1 MKDKKANIKKVKGSG
16 IPSVPEK
23 TGFSERR
30 KYYAALGAI
39 LTITFIVYLPV
50 LHNSFLGWDDHFYIT
65 DNPLISSFDLKKIFS
80 TFVMGNYH
88 PITILTLSTE
98 YHLFGM
104 SERGYHAVNLLFH
117 LANIIL
123 VFYAILLLS
132 NKPGMALIA
141 SLLFGIHPIHVE
153 SVAWAAELKDLLYT
167 FFFLAA
173 LICYLKYISTLR
185 SKFYYFAL
193 ILFLFSILSK
203 AMAASF
209 PVVLLLIDYFRE
221 RKINARVLLE
231 KVPFFLLS
239 LIFGVV
245 AIMAQK
251 TTSLAHDITIFSF
264 PQRIVFAGYAFL
276 TYLYKLILPIHLSA
290 YYPYPI
296 KNGGT
301 IPLQYYAYVLLLFG
315 VAAYV
320 FYSKKTTKKILLGI
334 GFFSIS
340 VFLVLQLMPV
350 GGAIMADRYA
360 YVPSIGI
367 SYLGAEGINYLW
379 PKNLKWLAISIV
391 CVLTVFYSVSTYSR
405 SQIWKNDLSLWNDV
419 ISNYQT
425 VSIAYYNRGLS
436 YMNENKT
443 NLALA
448 DYNKTIELMPTYT
461 EAYVNRGSI
470 KRDSS
475 QYEEA
480 LNDYNK
486 AIEISPSYAT
496 AYFNRGILY
505 IKENKN
511 DEAISDFTKTIELDP
526 GNNKAYSN
534 RGAVYFNAKRYP
546 EAIADYSRA
555 IALKPDAPEAYYN
568 RAMAQFYAGHQE
580 LVGEDLKIA
589 SKLGYQPAIDALQ
602 RLTK

>member
-1 MKDKKANIKKVKGSG
+1 MKAKKGNIKKLKGSG
-16 IPSVPEK
+16 NPSVPGK
-23 TGFSERR
+23 TEHSDRL
-30 KYYAALGAI
+30 KNYVALAAI
-39 LTITFIVYLPV
+39 LTISFIAYSPV
-50 LHNSFLGWDDHFYIT
+50 LHNSFLGWDDHYYIS
-65 DNPLISSFDLKKIFS
+65 DNPLVSNFNLIKIFS

-88 PITILTLSTE
+88 PITILTLATE
-98 YHLFGM
+98 YHLFGLN
-104 SERGYHAVNLLFH
+104 ETGYHAVNLVLH

-123 VFYAILLLS
+123 VFYSILLMC
-132 NKPGMALIA
+132 NKPGVALIA

-173 LICYLKYISTLR
+173 MICYLKYISTSR

-193 ILFLFSILSK
+193 MLFLFSILSK

-209 PVVLLLIDYFRE
+209 PVVLFLIDYFKD
-221 RKINARVLLE
+221 RKINTKVILE
-231 KVPFFLLS
+231 KVPFFMLAF
-239 LIFGVV
+239 IFGVV

-264 PQRIVFAGYAFL
+264 PQRIVFAGYAFI

-301 IPLQYYAYVLLLFG
+301 IPLQYYAYILLLIG
-315 VAAYV
+315 VASYA
-320 FYSKKTTKKILLGI
+320 FYSQKSTKKMLLGI
-334 GFFSIS
+334 GFFSIT

-379 PKNLKWLAISIV
+379 TKSLKWLAISIV
-391 CVLTVFYSVSTYSR
+391 SVLTVFYSLATYSR
-405 SQIWKNDLSLWNDV
+405 CQIWKNDLSLWNDV

-443 NLALA
+443 NLAFA

-475 QYEEA
+475 KYEEA
-480 LNDYNK
+480 LIDYNK

-511 DEAISDFTKTIELDP
+511 EEAISDFTKTIELDP

-534 RGAVYFNAKRYP
+534 RGAVYFNEKRYP

-568 RAMAQFYAGHQE
+568 RAMAQFYAGHQD
-580 LVGEDLKIA
+580 LVAEDLKVA